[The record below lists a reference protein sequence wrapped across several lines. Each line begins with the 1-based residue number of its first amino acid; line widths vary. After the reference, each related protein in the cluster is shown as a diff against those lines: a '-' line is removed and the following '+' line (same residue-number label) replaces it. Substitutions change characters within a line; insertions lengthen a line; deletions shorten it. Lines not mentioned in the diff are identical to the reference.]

1 MSTQAR
7 TRAATALFTA
17 LITVGLVTGCARTV
31 SGTVAQTTEPGPPVP
46 DAATITCRQYTNLE
60 DQAKVAVI
68 EQLIAKGDNQAG
80 DRGTVVAK
88 TLADAICQYLP
99 SARLSQILMGR

>member
-1 MSTQAR
+1 MI
-7 TRAATALFTA
+7 TA
-17 LITVGLVTGCARTV
+17 LIAVGVLAGCARTV
-31 SGTVAQTTEPGPPVP
+31 PGTVAQTTEPGPAIPE
-46 DAATITCRQYTNLE
+46 ASTITCRDYTDLDEDSKLE
-60 DQAKVAVI
+60 VI
-68 EQLIAKGDNQAG
+68 KELIAKGENQAG